1 MTPFWTTSRGGILF
15 GSDLYKAI
23 ATDIAV
29 VGVVVTFAM
38 RWVIEDSVIDQAEKR
53 MLKQLG
59 WLAGFV
65 LLGCGLWLW
74 SLS

>member
-1 MTPFWTTSRGGILF
+1 MTPFWTTSPGGILF
-15 GSDLYKAI
+15 GSDFHKVI

-29 VGVVVTFAM
+29 IGIIVTLAM
-38 RWVIEDSVIDQAEKR
+38 RWLIAGSRIDQSEKR

-65 LLGCGLWLW
+65 FLGCSVWVW